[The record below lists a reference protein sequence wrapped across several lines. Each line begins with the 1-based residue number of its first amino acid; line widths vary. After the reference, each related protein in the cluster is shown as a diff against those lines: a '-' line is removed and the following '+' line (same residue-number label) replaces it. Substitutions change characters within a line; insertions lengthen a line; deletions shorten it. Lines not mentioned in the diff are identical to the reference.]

1 LTAARLPPTLFSERK
16 ELMLPSNR
24 TIGLFAICVPFWF
37 VLIYFCLS
45 SMRPEF
51 SHFTKAISELGSVD
65 APNRWVWNIGGYIIP
80 GFIVAMLGYGIADRL
95 RGNWGTKLASYSL
108 VVSGLLMVGS
118 GVFPGD
124 FDNRT
129 SFTMIMHAIG
139 SFGSFVAFLL
149 CGFTL
154 PWVLRRVHEWRGYA
168 WPSLALV
175 ILSIGTGFLRS
186 GNAPGFG
193 QRLGFACFFAWIG
206 LIGYGLFRN
215 AVPQTEYT
223 K

>member
-1 LTAARLPPTLFSERK
+1 MPL
-16 ELMLPSNR
+16 SNR
-24 TIGLFAICVPFWF
+24 TTGLLALSVPFWF
-37 VLIYFCLS
+37 ALVYFCMA

-51 SHFTKAISELGSVD
+51 SHYTKAVSELGSVD
-65 APNRWVWNIGGYIIP
+65 APNLWAWNIGGYIIP
-80 GFIVAMLGYGIADRL
+80 GLVVAALGFGINDQL
-95 RGNWGTKLASYSL
+95 RGNRGIKFAAYSL
-108 VVSGLLMVGS
+108 VLSGLLMAMS

-129 SFTMIMHAIG
+129 SLTMVLHAIG

-154 PWVLRRVHEWRGYA
+154 PWIMRHNPGWQIYA

-175 ILSIGTGFLRS
+175 ILSIVTGFLRT
-186 GNAPGFG
+186 GDAPGIG

-206 LIGYGLFRN
+206 LVGFGLLRN
-215 AVPQTEYT
+215 AERQEKIAV
-223 K
+223 